1 MRRIVR
7 SLIVAT
13 AVAGVVW
20 IASARRRARDV
31 GRTIREVIGHDLRA
45 FVTHRFNPLVMRL
58 GLAGGRRSAWAIIEH
73 VGRTSGTVYRTPVF
87 ARRQDDEVFI
97 PLPYGDDV
105 DWVKNVRAA
114 GHTRLQ
120 WHETLYELDEPAV
133 LDASENPMLAPRVTA
148 ALDRLGRRYLRLHV
162 LEHVPATF
170 SHVPAD
176 VESAWYAEPVLPV
189 AVPGRE
195 EAEEPV
201 STAR

>member
-1 MRRIVR
+1 MRGIVR
-7 SLIVAT
+7 SLIIAA

-20 IASARRRARDV
+20 IDSARRRAQDV
-31 GRTIREVIGHDLRA
+31 GSTIRQVIGCDLRA

-58 GLAGGRRSAWAIIEH
+58 GLAGGRRSVWAIIEH
-73 VGRTSGTVYRTPVF
+73 VGRRSGTVYRTPVLP
-87 ARRQDDEVFI
+87 RCHGDEVFI

-148 ALDRLGRRYLRLHV
+148 ALDRLDRRYLRLHI

-170 SHVPAD
+170 SHVSAD

-189 AVPGRE
+189 PVAGRE
-195 EAEEPV
+195 EAEVPI
-201 STAR
+201 RR